1 MLKQRKNILNGFDSR
16 LVHSKRQKRTAVQ
29 MQHKRT
35 PYMVSAYTGMGFGW
49 YIVEGKNMEMGSA
62 GLALSFFVQEPEFL
76 IERIPIK
83 EYT

>member
-1 MLKQRKNILNGFDSR
+1 
-16 LVHSKRQKRTAVQ
+16 
-29 MQHKRT
+29 
-35 PYMVSAYTGMGFGW
+35 MVSAYTGMGFGW

-76 IERIPIK
+76 IEHIPIK

>member
-1 MLKQRKNILNGFDSR
+1 
-16 LVHSKRQKRTAVQ
+16 

-62 GLALSFFVQEPEFL
+62 GLALSFFVQEPEKKTAPFL